1 MARTVRDQGI
11 VVMQVYNIDL
21 TAASVDVALD
31 MMCPG
36 DNAFVLD
43 WTIQSSTVGIGDG
56 THTLRLEHGTTT
68 DGVELS
74 AEIAV
79 LAVTD
84 MTAGAIHSADGLGR
98 PSTGG
103 TTQGTK
109 IQIRNVESGTAIT
122 TGAIVD
128 VMVRWQL

>member
-1 MARTVRDQGI
+1 MARTIRDKGI
-11 VVMQVYNIDL
+11 VVQQVYNIDL

-43 WTIQSSTVGIGDG
+43 WTTQGSTVGVGAG
-56 THTLRLEHGTTT
+56 THTLTLEHGTGAAGVALADDIAFIATT
-68 DGVELS
+68 G
-74 AEIAV
+74 AA
-79 LAVTD
+79 
-84 MTAGAIHSADGLGR
+84 AGDLNTADGLGR

-103 TTQGTK
+103 TVQGTK
-109 IQIRNVESGTAIT
+109 IQIRNVESGTNIT
-122 TGAIVD
+122 TGAIID